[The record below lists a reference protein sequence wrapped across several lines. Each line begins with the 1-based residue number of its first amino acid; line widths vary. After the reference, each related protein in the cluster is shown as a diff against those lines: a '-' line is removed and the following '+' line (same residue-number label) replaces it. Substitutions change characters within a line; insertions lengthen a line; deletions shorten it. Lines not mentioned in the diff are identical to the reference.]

1 MSKQRVHTVA
11 KQFNLSS
18 EALIGVLREL
28 GVAVKSHM
36 STIDDETIAR
46 VQKKFEEEK
55 AEVRKQYEKKRRRA
69 ERKKKVEHKTKEPE
83 KKREPP
89 KKAKVKRVRPRR
101 RKIDEKKVRESVKR
115 TLAKIEGRDRIR
127 RHRRRTRPTK
137 AVTVDENMLRVSEFI
152 STADLA
158 AAMGVPATDVISKCL
173 ELGLLVTINQRLDMD
188 TIVTVADEFGYQV
201 EIVGEHGAE
210 LLEPQEGDEGELLPR
225 PPVVT
230 VMGHVDHGKTLL
242 LDYIRR
248 TNVVAGEAG
257 GITQHIG
264 AYEVLL
270 EGGKITFLDTPG
282 HEAFTAMRARGAQ
295 FTDLVVLV
303 VAADDGVMPQTIE
316 ALNHARAARVPIIAA
331 INKIDLPSADPM
343 RTKQQL
349 MEAGLVPEQ
358 WGGKTVAIEVSA
370 KTGEGVSD
378 LLAAILVEAEEL
390 GLRAVATGPAR
401 GVLLEA
407 RLDRWKG
414 VVATVLVQKGTLR
427 QGDSFVAGI
436 HSGKVRAME
445 DERGRKVVAA
455 GPSTPVLIHGLSGIP
470 QAGDSISV
478 LPTDRGARE
487 ISQRRQLAKREQD
500 RRIERRMGL
509 LEFQEQMK
517 AGQQKELKLIVKGD
531 VDGSVEALCDSLES
545 LGTEEVKVRVIHRGV
560 GAVNESDV
568 LLGVASEAVIIGFHV
583 DIGAGAREAADRE
596 AVSVQLYDV
605 IYEAIG
611 DVESALAGML
621 EPELVEMVLGRAEV
635 REIFQVPRVGKVA
648 GCYVISGTVVR
659 NARARVIREAA
670 VIHEGRIGSLRRF
683 KDDVKEV
690 ATGFE
695 CGIGVEGFDSF
706 AKDDIVEAYKVEE
719 VVGQERGQ

>member
-1 MSKQRVHTVA
+1 LSKQRVYTVA

-28 GVAVKSHM
+28 GVAVKNHM
-36 STIDDETIAR
+36 STIDEETIAR
-46 VQKKFEEEK
+46 VRKKFEEEK
-55 AEVRKQYEKKRRRA
+55 AEVRKEYEKKRRQA
-69 ERKKKVEHKTKEPE
+69 ERKEKVERKKKEPE

-89 KKAKVKRVRPRR
+89 KKAKAKRVRPKR

-127 RHRRRTRPTK
+127 RRRRTRPTK
-137 AVTVDENMLRVSEFI
+137 AVTVEEDVLRVSEFI

-158 AAMGVPATDVISKCL
+158 GAMGVPATDVISKCL

-188 TIVTVADEFGYQV
+188 TIVTVADEFGYHV

-210 LLEPQEGDEGELLPR
+210 LLEPQEEEEGELLSR

-242 LDYIRR
+242 LDYIRS

-264 AYEVLL
+264 AYEVEL

-316 ALNHARAARVPIIAA
+316 ALNHARAARVPIIIA

-370 KTGEGVSD
+370 KTGAGIPD

-390 GLRAVATGPAR
+390 GLRAVAAGPAR
-401 GVLLEA
+401 GVVLEA

-414 VVATVLVQKGTLR
+414 VVATLLVQKGTLR
-427 QGDSFVAGI
+427 QGDPFVAGVN
-436 HSGKVRAME
+436 SGKVRAME

-470 QAGDSISV
+470 QAGDTISV
-478 LPTDRGARE
+478 LPTERGARE

-509 LEFQEQMK
+509 LEFQEQIK

-596 AVSVQLYDV
+596 GVSVQLYNV

-659 NARARVIREAA
+659 NARARVIREAS

-719 VVGQERGQ
+719 VAADQRGQ

>member
-1 MSKQRVHTVA
+1 MSKQRVYTVA

-36 STIDDETIAR
+36 STIDDETVAR
-46 VQKKFEEEK
+46 VRKKFEEEK
-55 AEVRKQYEKKRRRA
+55 AQVRREYEKKRKRAEKRRKV
-69 ERKKKVEHKTKEPE
+69 ERKKREPE
-83 KKREPP
+83 KKREAP
-89 KKAKVKRVRPRR
+89 KKAKPRRVRVKK
-101 RKIDEKKVRESVKR
+101 RKVDEKKVRESVKR
-115 TLAKIEGRDRIR
+115 TLARIEGRDRVR
-127 RHRRRTRPTK
+127 KRRRRTRPTE
-137 AVTVDENMLRVSEFI
+137 AVTVEENVLKVSEFI
-152 STADLA
+152 STAELA
-158 AAMGVPATDVISKCL
+158 TAIGVSPTDVISKCL

-188 TIVTVADEFGYQV
+188 TIVTVGDEFGFEV
-201 EIVGEHGAE
+201 EILGDQGAE
-210 LLEPQEGDEGELLPR
+210 LLEVEKDEEADLVAR

-264 AYEVLL
+264 AYEVEL
-270 EGGKITFLDTPG
+270 ESGKITFLDTPG

-316 ALNHARAARVPIIAA
+316 ALNHARAARVPIVVA
-331 INKIDLPSADPM
+331 INKIDLPNADAM

-349 MEAGLVPEQ
+349 MEAGIVPEE

-370 KTGEGVSD
+370 KTGEGIPD

-390 GLRAVATGPAR
+390 GLRAVAAGPAR
-401 GVLLEA
+401 GVVLEA

-414 VVATVLVQKGTLR
+414 VVATVLVERGTLR
-427 QGDSFVAGI
+427 PGDPFIAGV
-436 HSGKVRAME
+436 HWGKVRAMA
-445 DERGRKVVAA
+445 DERGRRVMAA

-470 QAGDSISV
+470 QAGDSLSV
-478 LPTDRGARE
+478 MPNERE
-487 ISQRRQLAKREQD
+487 VREVSQRRQLARREQS
-500 RRIERRMGL
+500 RRIVERIGL
-509 LEFQEQMK
+509 AELQEQIL
-517 AGQQKELKLIVKGD
+517 AGETKELMLIVKGD

-545 LGTEEVKVRVIHRGV
+545 LATEEVKVRVIHRGV
-560 GAVNESDV
+560 GAINESDV
-568 LLGVASEAVIIGFHV
+568 LLAVASQALIVGFHV
-583 DIGAGAREAADRE
+583 GIGAGAKEAAERE
-596 AVSVQLYDV
+596 QVNVQLYDV

-611 DVESALAGML
+611 DIEAALSGML
-621 EPELVEMVLGRAEV
+621 EPKLVEQVLGRAEV
-635 REIFQVPRVGKVA
+635 REIFQIPRIGKIA

-659 NARARVIREAA
+659 NARARVIREST
-670 VIHEGRIGSLRRF
+670 VVHESRIGSLRRF

-695 CGIGVEGFDSF
+695 CGIGVEGFDGF
-706 AKDDIVEAYKVEE
+706 VKEDIVEAYTLEE
-719 VVGQERGQ
+719 VTSRG